1 MAEGQL
7 KMVVSNPTQN
17 GTDGTLASQVLQSYP
32 VNLIINTGESNHT
45 LYKIALRCDE
55 GWQTVG
61 TWEVSFVGT
70 TSARWSIADGVS
82 YPNEALAEY
91 AEYYPS
97 IAGNAVI
104 NSRNHVLWLKA
115 ETDGTEPA
123 QVDTSVQVRVYGRCV
138 PAGGA

>member
-7 KMVVSNPTQN
+7 KMIVANPTQN

-32 VNLIINTGESNHT
+32 INLAINTGESNHM
-45 LYKIALRCDE
+45 LYKIALRCDD
-55 GWQTVG
+55 GWQTIG
-61 TWEVSFVGT
+61 TWEVSFIGT
-70 TSARWSIADGVS
+70 TSDRWSIADGAS

-91 AEYYPS
+91 AEYAPS
-97 IAGNAVI
+97 ITGDAVI
-104 NSRNHVLWLKA
+104 GSRNHVLWLKA

-138 PAGGA
+138 PSGGA